1 MKTQTEPPQQERW
14 LETHTGSPR
23 RVSHGG
29 NALTASAAHELLF
42 SRLNIYVQVMLWA
55 INLEKSMKKE
65 DPVARAQCD
74 LWLMELLKVFKKLS
88 VCFLCDVS
96 ELSGTDCSC

>member
-1 MKTQTEPPQQERW
+1 
-14 LETHTGSPR
+14 
-23 RVSHGG
+23 
-29 NALTASAAHELLF
+29 
-42 SRLNIYVQVMLWA
+42 
-55 INLEKSMKKE
+55 MKKE